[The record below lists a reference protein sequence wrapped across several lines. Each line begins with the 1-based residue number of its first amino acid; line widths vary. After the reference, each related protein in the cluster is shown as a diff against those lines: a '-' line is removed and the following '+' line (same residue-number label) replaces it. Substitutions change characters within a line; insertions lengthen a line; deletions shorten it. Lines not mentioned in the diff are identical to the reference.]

1 MYLRMYV
8 CMYVLASVVEVSSM
22 YVVRDG
28 GESENM
34 GEG

>member
-1 MYLRMYV
+1 MYV

-28 GESENM
+28 GGSEIL
-34 GEG
+34 GEGL